1 MHFFSC
7 SAEIIFYFKKEAWML
22 HYSGSLF
29 SATLVSEGTLMK
41 NSSDDD
47 KSFYVVSSSAASAS
61 SATFQAY
68 LHVEAPIEEKGSKE
82 DILACLAPQ
91 DQHVDST
98 LPTLENVLLH
108 HYLGVDHFH
117 LYDNGITHKFVHT
130 LGQQGPVAFN
140 LSLAIWPWNPPITLT
155 PESLQYLVE
164 MDCHMRA
171 KASGFGTHFVVA
183 LSQIV
188 VPKSGA
194 NSLKEALKASKKQG
208 QLLVDVLKFCSEYP
222 DDEKSGTNKYI
233 RALRQ
238 SIYNTESSHG
248 QSAVKIAYGQGDQHR
263 LSRDE
268 IAVHD
273 YGACNNYDLDV
284 NGAESIKDRT
294 LLRRAASI
302 EKFMGQFFPSV
313 HSKEEGH

>member
-1 MHFFSC
+1 
-7 SAEIIFYFKKEAWML
+7 
-22 HYSGSLF
+22 
-29 SATLVSEGTLMK
+29 MK
-41 NSSDDD
+41 NSCDDD
-47 KSFYVVSSSAASAS
+47 KSFYVVSSSASV
-61 SATFQAY
+61 ATFQAY

-98 LPTLENVLLH
+98 LPALENVLLH

-130 LGQQGPVAFN
+130 LEGQPMSSAFN

-155 PESLQYLVE
+155 RESLQYLVE

-194 NSLKEALKASKKQG
+194 NTLKEALKASQKQG

-222 DDEKSGTNKYI
+222 EDESGQKYI
-233 RALRQ
+233 KALRQ
-238 SIYNTESSHG
+238 SIYNTESSQG
-248 QSAVKIAYGQGDQHR
+248 QIVKVAYGQGDQHR
-263 LSRDE
+263 ISRDE

-273 YGACNNYDLDV
+273 YGACNNYDLDA
-284 NGAESIKDRT
+284 NGAESIRDRT
-294 LLRRAASI
+294 LLRRAGSI
-302 EKFMGQFFPSV
+302 ERFMGQFFPSV
-313 HSKEEGH
+313 HSEEEDH

>member
-194 NSLKEALKASKKQG
+194 NSLKEALKASKICRKKCG
-208 QLLVDVLKFCSEYP
+208 KHP
-222 DDEKSGTNKYI
+222 D
-233 RALRQ
+233 
-238 SIYNTESSHG
+238 
-248 QSAVKIAYGQGDQHR
+248 
-263 LSRDE
+263 
-268 IAVHD
+268 
-273 YGACNNYDLDV
+273 
-284 NGAESIKDRT
+284 
-294 LLRRAASI
+294 
-302 EKFMGQFFPSV
+302 
-313 HSKEEGH
+313 